1 MLILT
6 VATTYKNRA
15 RMDMLIYTLKVDDLQ
30 KCFLHIYIHLL
41 KINFI
46 QYISI

>member
-15 RMDMLIYTLKVDDLQ
+15 RMDMVIYPLKVDDLQ
-30 KCFLHIYIHLL
+30 KCFMHIHLL

-46 QYISI
+46 QYTSI